1 MFAALE
7 PQHAFKGTTCFRAHS
22 PKDRARTVPVTALPF
37 LAGAGVLPTK
47 WGEPE
52 SKAYIQDVAT
62 NAHPFRF
69 VSPKNFGDEALAN
82 AARTCLKKEWGRASK
97 TRYQQSGRVVSLRS
111 LLLALKHKN
120 STDPELFRSL
130 TLHTEAL
137 ERVCADLDM
146 EDAKKKRD
154 AAMAVNKKIAG
165 SIANWRSGG
174 QGGGPQSGQG
184 NGQGNNEGTSPSSGQ
199 RSGQVGNNEVNN
211 EINNEVNNEVNNEIN
226 NEVKKRPQLKMK
238 QPRCALVTAVEAY
251 MTNLCELKLDTA
263 VIPKEIGECSVLH
276 TMTPKQ
282 RKVTCV
288 AIMKRVADHG
298 INTGRLG
305 ADMKDASV
313 FFRSPELPQMIE
325 EFVQVSQ

>member
-1 MFAALE
+1 M
-7 PQHAFKGTTCFRAHS
+7 S
-22 PKDRARTVPVTALPF
+22 
-37 LAGAGVLPTK
+37 
-47 WGEPE
+47 EPE
-52 SKAYIQDVAT
+52 IKAYVRDVAT

-69 VSPKNFGDEALAN
+69 VSPTNFGDEALAN

-97 TRYQQSGRVVSLRS
+97 SRYQQSGRVVSLRS

-137 ERVCADLDM
+137 ERVCAELDK
-146 EDAKKKRD
+146 EEAEKKRD
-154 AAMAVNKKIAG
+154 AAMAINKNIAG

-174 QGGGPQSGQG
+174 QGGGPQSG
-184 NGQGNNEGTSPSSGQ
+184 PSSGSGNGQ
-199 RSGQVGNNEVNN
+199 RSGQVG
-211 EINNEVNNEVNNEIN
+211 
-226 NEVKKRPQLKMK
+226 KKRPQLKMK
-238 QPRCALVTAVEAY
+238 QPRCALVKAVEVY
-251 MTNLCELKLDTA
+251 MKNLCELKLDTA

-276 TMTPKQ
+276 TMTPKH

-305 ADMKDASV
+305 ANTKDASV

-325 EFVQVSQ
+325 EFIEVSCCFLC

>member
-1 MFAALE
+1 M
-7 PQHAFKGTTCFRAHS
+7 
-22 PKDRARTVPVTALPF
+22 
-37 LAGAGVLPTK
+37 
-47 WGEPE
+47 
-52 SKAYIQDVAT
+52 
-62 NAHPFRF
+62 
-69 VSPKNFGDEALAN
+69 SPKNFGDEALAN

-97 TRYQQSGRVVSLRS
+97 SRYQQSGRVVSLRS

-130 TLHTEAL
+130 TLHTESL
-137 ERVCADLDM
+137 ERLCAELDM
-146 EDAKKKRD
+146 DDAKKKRD
-154 AAMAVNKKIAG
+154 AAMAVNQKMAG
-165 SIANWRSGG
+165 HIVKMRDRIHKE
-174 QGGGPQSGQG
+174 GGGPISDSG
-184 NGQGNNEGTSPSSGQ
+184 NGQ
-199 RSGQVGNNEVNN
+199 RSGQVG
-211 EINNEVNNEVNNEIN
+211 N

-238 QPRCALVTAVEAY
+238 QPRCALVKAVEVY

-305 ADMKDASV
+305 ADTKDASV

-325 EFVQVSQ
+325 EFIEVSCCFLC